1 MHIQHRIQPKSHF
14 VALFGSKC
22 CYFVILCINY
32 ANEEASNF
40 DQSTWKNACMI
51 SKAYS
56 AHKTVQI
63 ASCEPFWPKYN
74 IFDKLCI
81 NYANEEASNFD
92 QSTWKNVCMISKA
105 YLAQKTIQI
114 ESCDPFWPKYYIFD
128 MLRIHYAN

>member
-1 MHIQHRIQPKSHF
+1 MQMRRHPTLTSPP
-14 VALFGSKC
+14 
-22 CYFVILCINY
+22 
-32 ANEEASNF
+32 E
-40 DQSTWKNACMI
+40 KNVCMI

-92 QSTWKNVCMISKA
+92 QST
-105 YLAQKTIQI
+105 
-114 ESCDPFWPKYYIFD
+114 
-128 MLRIHYAN
+128 